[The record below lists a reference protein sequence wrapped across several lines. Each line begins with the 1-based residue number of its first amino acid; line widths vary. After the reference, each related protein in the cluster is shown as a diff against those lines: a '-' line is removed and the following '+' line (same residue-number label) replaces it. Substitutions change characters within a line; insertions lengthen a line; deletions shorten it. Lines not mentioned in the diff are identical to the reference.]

1 MRKTLLSL
9 LMFGVLTFNIYAQNY
24 NLTLQVDMRAV
35 IVSPDGVHVAGDLQM
50 PSGAAA
56 NWDPAI
62 TALSDANGDGIYDI
76 TLNLPAGTYAY
87 KFVNG
92 NAWGLDEGG
101 GANPAIPAPCNVGGN
116 RQVVVAAD
124 MTVPVHAF
132 NSCDPNPAGNP
143 VIFQVNI
150 GAGTVTGNVTVAGD
164 FQMAAGFP
172 ANWDNT
178 TVIMDLVPGTNRYQK
193 TVWINSTTPDT
204 FEYKFINS
212 GSNWENVPSGC
223 AVPASGNRQL
233 IVANANGIVTPDVC
247 FSDCAPCPTGIP
259 DSVYVKFQV
268 DMSNQDYPY
277 PPFNTTIDNIV
288 SVAGAFQGWSPGNT
302 VLTDA
307 NSDKIYDVV
316 VKVQKNSS
324 SQYKF
329 LNGNAWGKDESVP
342 AACNVGGN
350 REFNTAGTATNDTMV
365 LPVVCFGECSQ
376 SCTPVGPPINVTF
389 RLDLSNELNYGGG
402 PFVAGTFQTPT
413 TWQKTA
419 SPLTEL
425 DPVNAPRIFSYT
437 QMVKP
442 NLVMY
447 KYWLGPSV
455 TMNGDST
462 AENADFLTLGCGAT
476 NPVGTPN
483 RLLDLYGVTQD
494 TVLPIVVFNSCDIS
508 TVSIEEDLNNGGS
521 FVIAPN
527 PTNNVASI
535 SFGNKNNIAY
545 NITITNIT
553 GQVVYSKT
561 NVQTDNVI
569 VRKADI
575 GSGMFFVTVRNAKGE
590 VAARKLIIE

>member
-9 LMFGVLTFNIYAQNY
+9 LMLGVCALGLNAQNY
-24 NLTLQVDMRAV
+24 NVTLQVDMRAV
-35 IVSPDGVHVAGDLQM
+35 MVSTNGVHIAGDLQI
-50 PSGAAA
+50 PSGSAA
-56 NWDPAI
+56 NWDPSG
-62 TALSDANGDGIYDI
+62 TPVYDTNLDGIYEI
-76 TLNLPAGTYAY
+76 ILSLPAGTYSY

-92 NAWGLDEGG
+92 NAWGADEGG
-101 GANPAIPAPCNVGGN
+101 GSNPAIPAPCNVGGN
-116 RQVVVAAD
+116 RQVIVAAD

-150 GAGTVTGNVTVAGD
+150 GAGTVTGNVTVAGN
-164 FQMAAGFP
+164 FQMAAGYP
-172 ANWDNT
+172 ADWDNT
-178 TVIMDLVPGTNRYQK
+178 STIMDLVPGTNMYQK
-193 TVWINSTTPDT
+193 TVWINTTDT

-212 GSNWENVPSGC
+212 GNWEGVPSAC
-223 AVPASGNRQL
+223 AAPSGNRAV
-233 IVANANGIVTPDVC
+233 IVANANGIITPDVC
-247 FSDCAPCPTGIP
+247 FADCAPCPTGIP

-277 PPFNTTIDNIV
+277 PPFNTTIADTV
-288 SVAGAFQGWSPGNT
+288 SVAGAFQNWSPGNT
-302 VLTDA
+302 ILTDA
-307 NSDKIYDVV
+307 NGDKIYDVV

-329 LNGNAWGKDESVP
+329 INGKAWGKDEGVP
-342 AACNVGGN
+342 QACNVGGN
-350 REFNTAGTATNDTMV
+350 REYNTAGTAANDTMV

-389 RLDLSNELNYGGG
+389 RLDLSNEINYGGG
-402 PFVAGTFQTPT
+402 PFVAGTFQPVY
-413 TWQKTA
+413 WQKTA
-419 SPLTEL
+419 CPMTEL
-425 DPVNAPRIFSYT
+425 DPTNAPRIFSYT

-494 TVLPIVVFNSCDIS
+494 TILPIVVFNSCDIS

-535 SFGNKNNIAY
+535 SFANKNNMSY
-545 NITITNIT
+545 NVTIMNVT

-561 NVQTDNVI
+561 NVQTDNVT
-569 VRKADI
+569 VRKSDI